1 MLDHREST
9 ARQYALTERVFE
21 LGWGRS
27 QIAVIDEDQGRSG
40 QTAEGRPG
48 FQRLLAEVA
57 LDQVGLILGLEMSRL
72 CLLLRLAPP
81 ARAVC
86 AVSYAPGRSRWAY
99 DPTITTTGCCSG

>member
-1 MLDHREST
+1 MLDPREST
-9 ARQYALTERVFE
+9 ARQYALTERAFE

-27 QIAVIDEDQGRSG
+27 QVAVIDEDQGRSG

-72 CLLLRLAPP
+72 ARSCSDWHHLRV
-81 ARAVC
+81 RSQKAVMRQ
-86 AVSYAPGRSRWAY
+86 Y
-99 DPTITTTGCCSG
+99 T